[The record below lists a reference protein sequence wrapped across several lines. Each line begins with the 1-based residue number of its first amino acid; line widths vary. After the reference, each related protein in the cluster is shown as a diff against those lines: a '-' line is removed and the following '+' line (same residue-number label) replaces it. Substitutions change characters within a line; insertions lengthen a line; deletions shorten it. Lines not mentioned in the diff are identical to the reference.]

1 MDEPKHDSPLKVH
14 LLELRKRLVRSFA
27 AIFIAFVFTYGY
39 SESLYALM
47 LRPVLPALPEGQ
59 KFMAFTG
66 LIEPFFIYLKVGF
79 LGAFVVASPIVIYQ
93 VWRFVAPALYKKERK
108 LFMPLVGLSFVLF
121 IVGVSFAYFVVFPL
135 AFKYLLGYSGVA
147 LKPYLSMSLY
157 FAFASKLLLAF
168 GLAFQLP
175 LVIMVLSMLGIV
187 TAKKMASYWR
197 YAILASVIVAALL
210 TPPDIFSQILMG
222 VPLMGLY
229 WLGILLASIFGK
241 KKAAPDEKSEA
252 DKDKDVDD

>member
-1 MDEPKHDSPLKVH
+1 MDEAPKDSPLKGH
-14 LLELRKRLVRSFA
+14 LLELRKRLVRAFA
-27 AIFIAFVFTYGY
+27 AVFIAFVFTYGY
-39 SESLYALM
+39 SESIYALM
-47 LRPVLPALPEGQ
+47 LRPVLPALPDGQ

-79 LGAFVVASPIVIYQ
+79 LGALVVASPVVIYQ
-93 VWRFVAPALYKKERK
+93 IWRFVAPALYEKERK

-168 GLAFQLP
+168 GAAFQLP

-197 YAILASVIVAALL
+197 YAILVSVIVAALL

-241 KKAAPDEKSEA
+241 KKKDAAEKSEA
-252 DKDKDVDD
+252 DKEE